1 MARKIKIPAEMP
13 ANAAGFIA
21 IRPDLGRDE
30 RRALYASDGQLQ
42 ASFAWGATDAEI
54 AAILAPAG
62 FRVTGQFVF
71 HA

>member
-13 ANAAGFIA
+13 AAAFGFIA
-21 IRPDLGRDE
+21 IRRRDE
-30 RRALYASDGQLQ
+30 HPALFNRDGALEVT
-42 ASFAWGATDAEI
+42 FAFGATEAEI

-62 FRVTGQFVF
+62 LRVTGQFVF

>member
-21 IRPDLGRDE
+21 IRPRDE
-30 RRALYASDGQLQ
+30 HPALFNRDGALECT
-42 ASFAWGATDAEI
+42 FAFGATEAEI

-62 FRVTGQFVF
+62 LRLAAPFVF
-71 HA
+71 TA

>member
-21 IRPDLGRDE
+21 IRPRNEHPALFNRDG
-30 RRALYASDGQLQ
+30 ALEVT
-42 ASFAWGATDAEI
+42 FAFGATEAEI

-62 FRVTGQFVF
+62 LRLDGSFVF
-71 HA
+71 HG